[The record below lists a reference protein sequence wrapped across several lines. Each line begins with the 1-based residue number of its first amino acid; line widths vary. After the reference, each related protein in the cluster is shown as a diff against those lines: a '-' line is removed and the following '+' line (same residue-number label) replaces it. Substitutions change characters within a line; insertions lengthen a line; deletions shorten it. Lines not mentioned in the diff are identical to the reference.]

1 MTTQNHIKT
10 AAELGLGIAN
20 ILMPGSGTAI
30 QLGRHAIQGI
40 IAIYDQ
46 IMASRPNGVTE
57 EEWRQILTQPLHQP
71 GFVSQILNEERER
84 QAKSDKAP

>member
-1 MTTQNHIKT
+1 MSTTTNLKA

-20 ILMPGSGTAI
+20 LLMPGSGTAI

-46 IMASRPNGVTE
+46 IMASRPQGVSE
-57 EEWRQILTQPLHQP
+57 EEWRAILKQPIHQP
-71 GFVSQILNEERER
+71 DFVTNVLNEERER
-84 QAKSDKAP
+84 QAAAARQT